1 MCVCVC
7 VSVCYRYTQIVHQ
20 KCSWP
25 KCIKVPYH
33 KLLEHIVLGEK
44 THAIPTKYTNLPTPL
59 SYHDLWH
66 FCGISLAI
74 SPPEA
79 PTPTASCTW
88 KLQVVALCCHR
99 CSRNLRVNRGLDER
113 RNIFFLPKAMEMSLK
128 FAAGGQ
134 QLDRV
139 FTLVGYSPHPLAV
152 LPLDKN
158 IKTSSPDCNQTH
170 VAWWRWEISPKSLV
184 VKATAPFMSITCHAW
199 CVEWLSAPSLPLQ

>member
-25 KCIKVPYH
+25 KCIKMPYH
-33 KLLEHIVLGEK
+33 KILEHIFLGEK

-74 SPPEA
+74 SPPEE

-113 RNIFFLPKAMEMSLK
+113 RNIFFFPRRWRCHLNLQLEASSWIVFSLWLVTHHILWPSYLWTK
-128 FAAGGQ
+128 ILKHPVLIATKLMLHDDVGKYHPRALLSK
-134 QLDRV
+134 QLRH
-139 FTLVGYSPHPLAV
+139 SCP
-152 LPLDKN
+152 
-158 IKTSSPDCNQTH
+158 
-170 VAWWRWEISPKSLV
+170 
-184 VKATAPFMSITCHAW
+184 
-199 CVEWLSAPSLPLQ
+199 